1 MAAVVILS
9 VWTATTD
16 FGWQREEIDEM
27 SGATIGRCKGT
38 NAMAFLVPVDIIV
51 LIAMVL
57 AGVMAWK
64 TSDVDDAYSEAK
76 WIFALILVQL
86 QVSLLLGSNYLLV
99 LALSD

>member
-1 MAAVVILS
+1 MAAVVILA

-16 FGWQREEIDEM
+16 FGWTREEIDEL
-27 SGATIGRCKGT
+27 SGATIGRCRGT
-38 NAMAFLVPVDIIV
+38 NAMAYLVPVDIIV

-86 QVSLLLGSNYLLV
+86 QVSLMCNYDVLVLV
-99 LALSD
+99 LACI